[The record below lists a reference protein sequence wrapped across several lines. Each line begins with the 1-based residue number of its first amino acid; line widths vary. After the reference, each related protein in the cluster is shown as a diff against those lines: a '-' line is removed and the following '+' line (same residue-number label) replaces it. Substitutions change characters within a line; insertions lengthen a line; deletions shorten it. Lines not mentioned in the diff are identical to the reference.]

1 MTENDKA
8 LVKRLRER
16 TSYTRMLL
24 VNPPRPA
31 PDDDCHQA
39 ADRIEAIAVKAD
51 ITRAK
56 IMTGLWPV
64 LGGDMLPYDIWREI
78 SEVLTEAFALG
89 ETQ

>member
-8 LVKRLRER
+8 LVARLREDDTDPVMLNR
-16 TSYTRMLL
+16 T
-24 VNPPRPA
+24 
-31 PDDDCHQA
+31 
-39 ADRIEAIAVKAD
+39 ADRIEALAVKAD

-56 IMTGLWPV
+56 VMTGLWPV

>member
-8 LVKRLRER
+8 LVARLRYLGAVDRLMGEP
-16 TSYTRMLL
+16 LF
-24 VNPPRPA
+24 
-31 PDDDCHQA
+31 QA
-39 ADRIEAIAVKAD
+39 ADRIEALAVKAD

-56 IMTGLWPV
+56 VMTGLWPV